1 MAYSRSANLRR
12 KVVILVATMFT
23 AIVGVLLE
31 VKQMMLFISAMLL
44 GNVTVLINASAGLM
58 IDIHTLL
65 EKVIALLIG

>member
-1 MAYSRSANLRR
+1 M
-12 KVVILVATMFT
+12 ATMFT

-44 GNVTVLINASAGLM
+44 GNVTVLIEASAGLM